1 MPPGPGVS
9 GSHEAPAAVRAEFR
23 EVPTLPH
30 GVVLA
35 HRTLQ
40 RKSEELLLDTGKRR
54 VLAREIEPVLS
65 RIRDAHPV
73 TADVTVRPS
82 HALGRLILGLE
93 PDLSEI
99 LSGLLDDAT
108 GPAALRTG
116 RAEFDAH
123 DARLGLSAATLFPAL
138 RTAAFGVD
146 EHANIG
152 AAVEAYAAMDG
163 IDYVE
168 PDILLGD
175 GPDNR

>member
-54 VLAREIEPVLS
+54 ALALEIEPVLS

-99 LSGLLDDAT
+99 PSGLLDDAT
-108 GPAALRTG
+108 GPAALRTR